1 MPDMTDAQAA
11 KADAATNVVAFPTP
25 TPAPANPWYRPPMRD
40 VLAVISTALISIAF
54 LAPLFRSSTAAPL
67 DPDLKGAVLIQWGFV
82 MGYYFGTSK
91 TSVAKD
97 RVVADLASQ
106 AAA

>member
-1 MPDMTDAQAA
+1 MTDTSALTG
-11 KADAATNVVAFPTP
+11 DAATNVVAFPA
-25 TPAPANPWYRPPMRD
+25 PAPPPANAWWRPPMRD
-40 VLAVISTALISIAF
+40 VLAVISTMLIAIAF

-67 DPDLKGAVLIQWGFV
+67 DPDLKGAILLQWGLV

-97 RVVADLASQ
+97 RLVADQLGKVA
-106 AAA
+106 